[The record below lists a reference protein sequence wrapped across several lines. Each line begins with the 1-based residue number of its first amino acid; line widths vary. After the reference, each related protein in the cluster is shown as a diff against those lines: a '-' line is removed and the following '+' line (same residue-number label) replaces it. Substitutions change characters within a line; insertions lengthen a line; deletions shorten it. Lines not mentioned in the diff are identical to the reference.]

1 MPKTHVLKPN
11 LPEYQI
17 LAEVEKYLCGTR
29 HNVSSST
36 CGHIV
41 YLKIDYVDY
50 KPCKKVRDEIEA
62 IAPNCFVEEINRGYS
77 NEPIT
82 SAVFEFDNNREEV
95 YLKMADG
102 SMQRT
107 SLEAII
113 HSVLQNRTFPKN
125 HSEIAGFDY
134 DVEEKTA

>member
-1 MPKTHVLKPN
+1 MPKTCVLKPN

-29 HNVSSST
+29 HHVSSST
-36 CGHIV
+36 CGHVV
-41 YLKIDYVDY
+41 YLQIDYVDY
-50 KPCKKVRDEIEA
+50 KPCKQVRDEIEA
-62 IAPNCFVEEINRGYS
+62 LAPNCFVEEINRGYS

-82 SAVFEFDNNREEV
+82 SAVFEFDNNFGEV

-125 HSEIAGFDY
+125 QSEIAGFDY
-134 DVEEKTA
+134 EVEEKTA